1 MLPAF
6 DEEPEM
12 QPLLAGVEE
21 VYFEYYDGETWRDS
35 WDSTAE
41 ELPPL
46 PDMSSTDG
54 LEKLQGA
61 INALRGRGEQMEMD
75 LENQE
80 IGGDAL

>member
-1 MLPAF
+1 M
-6 DEEPEM
+6 
-12 QPLLAGVEE
+12 GVSEL
-21 VYFEYYDGETWRDS
+21 
-35 WDSTAE
+35 E

-80 IGGDAL
+80 TGGDAL